1 MPMMIMSQRSCTCG
15 KKIVGLSIDCI
26 IPEEVITAIYCPEES
41 KNVTFNEKTMVR
53 DNGWIIEYDMEI
65 ARFYAEHAHKDPARI
80 TPESL
85 FMDGLAS
92 WTGTTPTDQVD
103 LPKERDRI
111 IRLRDQ
117 DQKRYMDEFRLWA
130 NNRVERLRKE
140 GWKKAQRV

>member
-1 MPMMIMSQRSCTCG
+1 MMIMSQRSCTCG